1 MEFLTC
7 GYKISLILSK
17 KWNNAS
23 LLTFQER
30 FALKLAS
37 LFLGKL
43 TNIQCQCRSLSV
55 KCRKQCKAPTNS
67 MRKLTIYIDN
77 AGPRM
82 QVPFGDLHCSNMC
95 ALAKNSQEISYL
107 YYYIPLILPNLT
119 IVLC

>member
-37 LFLGKL
+37 VFLGKL

-67 MRKLTIYIDN
+67 MRKLTMKKKSEIFN
-77 AGPRM
+77 
-82 QVPFGDLHCSNMC
+82 QFLT
-95 ALAKNSQEISYL
+95 LKNDFESQ
-107 YYYIPLILPNLT
+107 NF
-119 IVLC
+119 